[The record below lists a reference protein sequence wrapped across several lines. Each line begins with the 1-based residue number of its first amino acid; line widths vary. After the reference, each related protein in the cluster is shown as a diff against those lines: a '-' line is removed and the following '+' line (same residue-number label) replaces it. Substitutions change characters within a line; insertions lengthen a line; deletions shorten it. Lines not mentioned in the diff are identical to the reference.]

1 MYRVIIAYL
10 HIQNLLAHPVS
21 KIVFMYLKFFK
32 FPKRS
37 NFGGLQIIE
46 KKSLLMKW
54 DQQLLL
60 SLWTVFSQL
69 IFSKLALALEKR
81 GCYRNFALGIFN
93 AYPTT
98 VVTYAMR
105 WVKANSVTLQNYIHS
120 VWKIKEKVSF
130 YSKIASG
137 ANYIYHQIKYF

>member
-1 MYRVIIAYL
+1 
-10 HIQNLLAHPVS
+10 
-21 KIVFMYLKFFK
+21 
-32 FPKRS
+32 
-37 NFGGLQIIE
+37 
-46 KKSLLMKW
+46 MKW

-81 GCYRNFALGIFN
+81 GCCRNFALGIFN

-137 ANYIYHQIKYF
+137 ANYIYHQIKYFQLFVYIFKDFSCLFTFLKKSAVCLHSLKNQLFVYIL